1 MKHQDLRSTDDK
13 ICDMLADEHDF
24 EAIGRR
30 LQMTEHHVE
39 ARFRS
44 ICHKLGKQAK

>member
-13 ICDMLADEHDF
+13 ICDMLADEHSF

-30 LQMTEHHVE
+30 LQMTEQHVE
-39 ARFRS
+39 ARFRA
-44 ICHKLGKQAK
+44 ICHKLGKQAQ

>member
-13 ICDMLADEHDF
+13 ICDMLADEYSFDT
-24 EAIGRR
+24 IGRR
-30 LQMTEHHVE
+30 LQMTEQHVE

-44 ICHKLGKQAK
+44 ICHKLGKQAI